1 MTIISTN
8 QTDLE
13 RLHPCRRS
21 RIFIDD
27 NMNIWNLP
35 GYEEEEYE
43 TNMAFP
49 PVQEF
54 VIALIL
60 IHGKYSQVNQ
70 TTLDLILFLC

>member
-1 MTIISTN
+1 
-8 QTDLE
+8 
-13 RLHPCRRS
+13 
-21 RIFIDD
+21 
-27 NMNIWNLP
+27 MNIWNLP

-70 TTLDLILFLC
+70 TSLDLILFLC